1 MSEPEE
7 RSPYSY
13 VGWVSGLG
21 VTMIACILV
30 GLYLGIS
37 ADRTL
42 HTSPLFSFIFVI
54 LGMLAGGWVI
64 YKGIMR
70 ELISKKK

>member
-21 VTMIACILV
+21 LTMIACIAV
-30 GLYLGIS
+30 GLYLGILV
-37 ADRTL
+37 DRTL
-42 HTSPLFSFIFVI
+42 HASPLFSFIFVI

-70 ELISKKK
+70 GLGLKK